1 MFQLYAA
8 IFILVPCFSYIQQYL
23 FLGQYSKRGCGSVVK
38 GGGGGDVSKKGQVKD
53 AFTMSHMTQYGKG
66 NLLRYYG
73 RNEIAEVSCAL
84 DAQYIL
90 QVKEGAGVSVWTRSP
105 LIRMLRASDRCVVS
119 LLSSW
124 VR

>member
-84 DAQYIL
+84 EAQYTL
-90 QVKEGAGVSVWTRSP
+90 QFKEGVGVSAWTRSHV
-105 LIRMLRASDRCVVS
+105 IRMLRASDRCVAS
-119 LLSSW
+119 LLSSL